1 MIYFTVEK
9 YRRMISRLIRSLAS
23 LQSIVGVC
31 FAVVWIQ
38 LSLSMLIDTFS
49 IGLLILCP
57 VFLLITGV
65 QYQSHRAY
73 FFVMSILIGSVGSYL
88 VSIVGYINTLIQ
100 IDGGMIDLSLYSI
113 CIPCE
118 IRKNT
123 FYMSL
128 GFFAISILH
137 SSKMVEVYRW
147 NARSFLLSL
156 FNGGLLLSLIL
167 LMR

>member
-1 MIYFTVEK
+1 
-9 YRRMISRLIRSLAS
+9 MISRLIGSLAS

-31 FAVVWIQ
+31 FAIVWIQ
-38 LSLSMLIDTFS
+38 LSLSMLIDTLS

-57 VFLLITGV
+57 VFLLITGA

-73 FFVMSILIGSVGSYL
+73 FFVISILIGSVTSHL
-88 VSIVGYINTLIQ
+88 VAIVGYINTLIQ
-100 IDGGMIDLSLYSI
+100 VDDGMIDLSVYSI

-128 GFFAISILH
+128 GLFVISILH
-137 SSKMVEVYRW
+137 SPKMVAVYRW
-147 NARSFLLSL
+147 NSRSFLLSL
-156 FNGGLLLSLIL
+156 FNSGLLLIL
-167 LMR
+167 LIFIK